1 MASGRETAEIVLA
14 LEERQYFGPVLEII
28 ACELTDNEGMTHD
41 MAVVQQAFK
50 DNVSIAEMFYP

>member
-1 MASGRETAEIVLA
+1 MFRNGCHGKG
-14 LEERQYFGPVLEII
+14 LEERQDFGPVLEIT
-28 ACELTDNEGMTHD
+28 ACELTHNQGMTHD